1 MADIFIRILYQKRN
15 FRQQIFTMSK
25 KEIKDEIS
33 KVLDHFSDEAL
44 SELLNFLKELDSKN
58 TPKIS
63 SKISLDRILYE
74 DKELLARLA
83 Q

>member
-1 MADIFIRILYQKRN
+1 
-15 FRQQIFTMSK
+15 MSK

-44 SELLNFLKELDSKN
+44 SELLKFLKQLDSKN
-58 TPKIS
+58 SQKAS
-63 SKISLDRILYE
+63 SDAILNRILQE
-74 DKELLARLA
+74 DKDLLAKLG